1 MAIIRRYLIEI
12 VVVLGLIAF
21 SFYNLSLTIKVVMGL
36 FVGFLLII
44 GWIWILGK
52 GNSLFTFVREG
63 SAKAIMHGDGFDHF
77 VMRFRNYH
85 LNDPRKPWFDPSIPE
100 WQVIFHG
107 RPDGEINHD
116 DPKFHDRS
124 YDDRHWLLRALNV
137 HWVGI
142 PPIYRVNRY
151 RFRWNEIVV
160 GDDGKEKLDPRNEM
174 TDFIFVQDFTYA
186 IVADNAHT
194 SQGVPIEAVH
204 LDTLAVRNPHRALFI
219 VDNWL
224 LRVGSAT
231 SREARNYIGKRTYR
245 QLLSETDESDP
256 AAILAD
262 SFSAPI
268 CKLNKELPDIE
279 EPPYGLEGR
288 YGVKIRTSDLKS
300 INLPEGAEEVGEA
313 TTVLFIA
320 QQNAEALKVSSEAE
334 AQAERVTGTAK
345 ADVITLTGKAHAKA
359 LESRLKVI
367 LKAGRTGELLAQ
379 LDAMSAEG
387 SGKTVIWAN
396 NPFVQS
402 QSGLAELL
410 NQAGITTPE
419 ALKEFLTSTSAKGGS
434 GAAQ

>member
-1 MAIIRRYLIEI
+1 MANVRRYLVEI
-12 VVVLGLIAF
+12 VVVLGLIALGV
-21 SFYNLSLTIKVVMGL
+21 YNMSLTVKVVIPL
-36 FVGFLLII
+36 FVGFLII
-44 GWIWILGK
+44 LAWIWFLAK
-52 GNSLFTFVREG
+52 GNSMFTFVREG
-63 SAKAIMHGDGFDHF
+63 SAKAIMHGDGFHHF

-137 HWVGI
+137 YWVGI

-160 GDDGKEKLDPRNEM
+160 GDDGKEKLYPRNEM

-245 QLLSETDESDP
+245 QLLSETDETDP
-256 AAILAD
+256 SAIQAD

-268 CKLNKELPDIE
+268 CKLNKVLPDIE

-300 INLPEGAEEVGEA
+300 INLPEGAEDVGKA
-313 TTVLFIA
+313 TTAEFIA
-320 QQNAEALKVSSEAE
+320 IENARALKVSSEAE
-334 AQAERVTGTAK
+334 ATAELVTGKAK

-359 LESRLKVI
+359 LDARLKVI
-367 LKAGRTGELLAQ
+367 LKAGNTGELLAQ
-379 LDAMSAEG
+379 LDAMSADG
-387 SGKTVIWAN
+387 PNKTVIWAN
-396 NPFVQS
+396 NPFVRS
-402 QSGLAELL
+402 QNGLADLL
-410 NQAGITTPE
+410 NGAGITTPD
-419 ALKEFLTSTSAKGGS
+419 ALREFLASMS
-434 GAAQ
+434 GKVGPGASQ